1 MDNQTNQQQAN
12 HSKIP
17 NQVPSTYNEPSMAN
31 LLKSGDPNILSL
43 HQQIMNLDQS

>member
-1 MDNQTNQQQAN
+1 MDNQPNQQQAN

-17 NQVPSTYNEPSMAN
+17 NTVPYTYNEPSMAN

-43 HQQIMNLDQS
+43 HQKIMKLDQS